1 MEYVM
6 NAKIPDL
13 QNQTDLR
20 NLYINKVGIKS
31 LRYPLSIEIDNK
43 PQATIATLNLYTEL
57 SSDKKGTHMSR
68 FIEVIEEFKL
78 PINHQNLIKLN
89 QNIAT
94 HCEANKSIVNLQC
107 TIFLDKIAPVSKI
120 SSKLDYELQIESIL
134 DNGEFNYT
142 VSIQIPVKSLCP
154 CSKAISQYG
163 AHNQRSHIIVN
174 VTSKNEINIAEII
187 KLVEAQASCEVYSL
201 LKRGDEKYVTEHAYE
216 NPKFVEDAVRDVVIA
231 LKQNGYTNYT
241 VSVENFESIHNHSA
255 YALISS

>member
-1 MEYVM
+1 M
-6 NAKIPDL
+6 NAKTPDL

-31 LRYPLSIEIDNK
+31 LKYPLSVEIDNK

-57 SSDKKGTHMSR
+57 PANKKGANMSR

-94 HCEANKSIVNLQC
+94 RCEAHKSIVHLQC

-120 SSKLDYELQIESIL
+120 TSKLDYELKIESVL
-134 DNGEFNYT
+134 DNGEFSYT
-142 VSIQIPVKSLCP
+142 VNIQIPVKSLCP

-163 AHNQRSHIIVN
+163 AHNQRSHIVVS
-174 VTSKNEINIAEII
+174 VTSKNEINITEII
-187 KLVEAQASCEVYSL
+187 KLVEAQASCEIYSL

-216 NPKFVEDAVRDVVIA
+216 NPKFVEDSVRDVVIA
-231 LKQNGYTNYT
+231 LKQNGYANYT
-241 VSVENFESIHNHSA
+241 VTVENFESIHNHSA